1 MVAMGMAYKNMTHRA
16 VGDCSEKSLKMRF
29 VLWTWIDNG
38 ERICPYDVA
47 VCAMKCKSARIIR
60 SQAEQVFTQG
70 NRRPI
75 FRGEAAVEIKRH

>member
-1 MVAMGMAYKNMTHRA
+1 MGMAYKNVAYWTL
-16 VGDCSEKSLKMRF
+16 GDCGEKSLKMRF
-29 VLWTWIDNG
+29 VLWTRIDNG
-38 ERICPYDVA
+38 ERIGPYDIA

-70 NRRPI
+70 NRFPV